1 MSTIDVSA
9 RPPVRVLHI
18 VESIGNGAVENW
30 LMRMAAFAKAKGIA
44 IDWTFYCQL
53 SIGSEQEDRARAL
66 DIKVIQSPVPVSS
79 KILFLK
85 ALREVLISG
94 GYQVLHSHHDI
105 ISGFYFLAAIG
116 LGLKKIVHVHNAY
129 LGVLTDNPLK
139 IFLYRLALHRAC
151 FGMGDLVVANSN
163 YALNS
168 FMLGRSSRHGL
179 DLVHYLGVDP
189 SRFEQ
194 ASSSRICLRREL
206 SIDSNAVVFL
216 FAARLSSEKN
226 PLFALA
232 VFEELK
238 KAVPCAVAIFAGSGG
253 LATALADQVHK
264 LGLESSVFMIG
275 WSERVP
281 EIMCAS
287 DIFILPASEF
297 PVEAFGLAV
306 VEAQLAGLRLLLSK
320 GVLDDPLL
328 PSAVFRRLPLAETP
342 NLWARAAIDL
352 LENPAPSLAVAR
364 DELESS
370 PMNMDSALDHLLALY
385 A

>member
-53 SIGSEQEDRARAL
+53 SIGSKQEDRARAL
-66 DIKVIQSPVPVSS
+66 GIKLIRSPVPISS

-85 ALREVLISG
+85 ALREVLSSG

-105 ISGFYFLAAIG
+105 ISGFYFFAATG
-116 LGLKKIVHVHNAY
+116 LDLKKIVHVHNAY

-139 IFLYRLALHRAC
+139 KALYRRALHLAC
-151 FGMGDLVVANSN
+151 FGMSDLVVANSS

-168 FMLGRSSRHGL
+168 FLLGRASRYGL

-194 ASSSRICLRREL
+194 ALSSRIRLRREL
-206 SIDSNAVVFL
+206 SIDPSAVVFL

-232 VFEELK
+232 VFAELK
-238 KAVPCAVAIFAGSGG
+238 KVDPCAVAIFAGSGG
-253 LATALADQVHK
+253 LATTLYDQVHK

-287 DIFILPASEF
+287 DIFILPASEC

-306 VEAQLAGLRLLLSK
+306 VEAQLAGLRLLLSN

-328 PSAVFRRLPLAETP
+328 PSAAFRRLPLAESP

-352 LENPAPSLAVAR
+352 LEAPAPSPAVAR
-364 DELESS
+364 DQLQSS